1 MIAIYKKEMRAYFT
15 HMMGYIFLAF
25 MLLIIGIWF
34 MMVNVMGSN
43 PNFHIALS
51 NATIFF
57 FILIPTLTMR
67 LFSEETRQ
75 KTDQLLFTS
84 PLSVLQIVLGKF
96 FAAFSLFLLA
106 TGITV
111 ILPLMLNSYG
121 LLPVSQIA
129 GTYVGFILLGMACIA
144 VGVFISVLTDNQII
158 AAVITV
164 AAIFVMFIMDTV
176 ASIMPTTAFASL
188 MFVLLIVV
196 AVIAIWYNATHNIIA
211 TLVVAALAIA
221 VASGLYLVNNLIYD
235 GVIVRTLLWLSV
247 FTRFESFTNGII
259 NISDLV
265 YFVSFSA
272 LFVYFTVNVIEK
284 RRWR

>member
-1 MIAIYKKEMRAYFT
+1 MLSIYKKEMRAYFT
-15 HMMGYIFLAF
+15 HMMGYVFLAF

-34 MMVNVMGSN
+34 VMANVMSGS
-43 PNFHIALS
+43 PNFQHALS

-67 LFSEETRQ
+67 LFSEEARQ

-96 FAAFSLFLLA
+96 FAAVSLFVLA
-106 TGITV
+106 TGTSIV
-111 ILPLMLNSYG
+111 LPMILSRYG
-121 LLPVSQIA
+121 ELPVSQITGA
-129 GTYVGFILLGMACIA
+129 YIGFVLLGMACIA

-164 AAIFVMFIMDTV
+164 AAIFVLFIMDAV
-176 ASIMPTTAFASL
+176 AAIVPTTAFASL
-188 MFVLLIVV
+188 MFVVGVV
-196 AVIAIWYNATHNIIA
+196 AVVIVLWFHATRNILA
-211 TLVVAALAIA
+211 TIVIAALAIA
-221 VASGLYLVNNLIYD
+221 VAGGLYLHNNLIYD
-235 GVIVRTLLWLSV
+235 GIIVRALLWFSV
-247 FTRFESFTNGII
+247 FARYEAFTSGIV
-259 NISDLV
+259 NISDIV

-272 LFVYFTVNVIEK
+272 LFVYITVNLIEK